1 MNEPRKILVVTGIA
15 LFLLVGIVMLLFL
28 FTGFFFE
35 YGESIA
41 VIKLSGDISNA
52 QPLREMF
59 KEAAEDPNVVGV
71 VLDINS
77 GGGGVIETKE
87 VASSLARLAEAKP
100 VVAYIGGVGASGAYY
115 VATSADYI
123 IADEDSLI
131 GSVGVIS
138 TYTIYK
144 DLLEEKLGI
153 NTTVIKSG
161 EFKDIGSPYRAMTRE
176 EKARLQ
182 EIVDAVHDRFIS
194 TIASKRGL
202 PDSALRRIETAD
214 IFLGDEAL
222 ELGLVDHLGGFDD
235 AVDMV
240 RQLSHYEYAEP
251 YFMES
256 GDYQDADIYY
266 DIGRGV
272 GDSLASRIDL
282 SSAPLKL

>member
-1 MNEPRKILVVTGIA
+1 MNEPQKILVVIGIA
-15 LFLLVGIVMLLFL
+15 LFLLVGIAMLLFL

-35 YGESIA
+35 YGERIA
-41 VIKLSGDISNA
+41 VIELSGDISSTGA
-52 QPLREMF
+52 MREMF
-59 KEAAEDPNVVGV
+59 EEAAEDPSIVGV

-87 VASSLARLAEAKP
+87 VDSSVAKLAGLKP
-100 VVAYIGGVGASGAYY
+100 VVAYIGDVGASGAYY

-123 IADEDSLI
+123 MADEDSLI
-131 GSVGVIS
+131 GSIGVIS
-138 TYTIYK
+138 TYTVYK

-161 EFKDIGSPYRAMTRE
+161 EFKDLGSPYRAMTDL
-176 EKARLQ
+176 EKQRLQ
-182 EIVDAVHDRFIS
+182 EIVDTVHDRFIA
-194 TIASKRGL
+194 TIASRRGL
-202 PDSALRRIETAD
+202 SDSALRRSETAD

-222 ELGLVDHLGGFDD
+222 ELGLVDYLGGFDD
-235 AVDMV
+235 AVDLV

-256 GDYQDADIYY
+256 EDHQGADIYY

-282 SSAPLKL
+282 SSAPLEV